1 MVSSLTLHTN
11 LMIRQNHF
19 VNTCVN
25 DWNVLNDNIVCVS
38 SFAVFRKRQLL
49 CDEFNLRG
57 HALNA

>member
-1 MVSSLTLHTN
+1 
-11 LMIRQNHF
+11 MIRQNHF